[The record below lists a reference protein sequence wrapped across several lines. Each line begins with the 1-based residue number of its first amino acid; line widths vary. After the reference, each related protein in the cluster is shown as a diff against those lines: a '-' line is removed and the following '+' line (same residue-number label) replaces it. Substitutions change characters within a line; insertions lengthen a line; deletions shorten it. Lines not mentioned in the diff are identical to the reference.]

1 MRRRLFLII
10 GLMLLIVAGLVFA
23 WTRIRSAP
31 ARNAQPTP
39 QLPTEVFSVVF
50 AAQDI
55 SAGTFIS
62 QENITLGPWPT
73 LYRLEGLVTD
83 PTTIVGLRARLDI
96 KRGEPIFS
104 SQVAESLAG
113 MTVAGSEMAL
123 DMAPGKLAIAMPMS
137 RLAGVAFAPQRGDH
151 VAVLGT
157 LLFLD
162 LDPDFQS
169 ALPNRIQVF
178 SLTAEG
184 KIEVAT
190 VEGGRSFSEAPLSNA
205 VLATFDVPSEAQRAR
220 PVSAIVIPD
229 ARVLAVGTV
238 KAISA
243 EEAIAAQGVG
253 APEAQPTPVGGQ
265 ASAPDIIVLE
275 VLPQEALALNLIM
288 KTGGDLS
295 FALRATGDT
304 SSLDLPSWD
313 LQRLIT
319 ERNISLPPK
328 LPYGQANFKDQL
340 FIPQLPG
347 DKPTGD

>member
-23 WTRIRSAP
+23 WTRIRATP
-31 ARNAQPTP
+31 ARTAQPTP

-55 SAGTFIS
+55 PAGTFVT

-83 PTTIVGLRARLDI
+83 PTTVVGLRARLDI
-96 KRGEPIFS
+96 KRGEPVFS
-104 SQVAESLAG
+104 TQVAESLAG

-123 DMAPGKLAIAMPMS
+123 DMMPGKLAIAMPMS

-151 VAVLGT
+151 VAVIGT
-157 LLFLD
+157 LLFVD
-162 LDPDFQS
+162 LDPDFQTS
-169 ALPNRIQVF
+169 LPNKIQVF
-178 SLTAEG
+178 SITAEG

-190 VEGGRSFSEAPLSNA
+190 VEGGRNFSEAPLSNA
-205 VLATFDVPSEAQRAR
+205 VLATYDVPSEAQRAR

-238 KAISA
+238 EAKTTEQAVA
-243 EEAIAAQGVG
+243 EQGVG
-253 APEAQPTPVGGQ
+253 APNSETTVATTPT
-265 ASAPDIIVLE
+265 APDIIVLE

-288 KTGGDLS
+288 KTGGDLT

-304 SSLDLPSWD
+304 SALDLPSWD

-328 LPYGQANFKDQL
+328 LPYGQANFKDQI
-340 FIPQLPG
+340 FIPELPG
-347 DKPTGD
+347 DQPVAK

>member
-10 GLMLLIVAGLVFA
+10 GLILLIVAGLVFA
-23 WTRIRSAP
+23 WNRIRVGQVS
-31 ARNAQPTP
+31 NAQPTP

-55 SAGTFIS
+55 PAGTFLT

-151 VAVLGT
+151 VAIIGT

-162 LDPDFQS
+162 LDPEFQTS
-169 ALPNRIQVF
+169 LPNKIQVF
-178 SLTAEG
+178 SLTADG
-184 KIEVAT
+184 KIEVTT
-190 VEGGRSFSEAPLSNA
+190 VEGGRNFSEAPLSNA
-205 VLATFDVPSEAQRAR
+205 VLATYDVPSEAQRAR
-220 PVSAIVIPD
+220 PVSAIVISD

-238 KAISA
+238 QSKSA
-243 EEAIAAQGVG
+243 AQAIAAEGVG
-253 APEAQPTPVGGQ
+253 APQAQATPVGG
-265 ASAPDIIVLE
+265 ATTAPDIIVLE

-288 KTGGDLS
+288 KTGGDLT

-304 SSLDLPSWD
+304 SALDLPSWD

-328 LPYGQANFKDQL
+328 LPYGQANFIDQL
-340 FIPQLPG
+340 FIPELPG
-347 DKPTGD
+347 DRVITK

>member
-23 WTRIRSAP
+23 WTRIRATP
-31 ARNAQPTP
+31 ARTAQPTP

-55 SAGTFIS
+55 PAGTFIT

-83 PTTIVGLRARLDI
+83 PTTVVGLRARLDI
-96 KRGEPIFS
+96 KRGEPVFS
-104 SQVAESLAG
+104 TQVAESLAG

-151 VAVLGT
+151 VAVIGT
-157 LLFLD
+157 LLFVD

-169 ALPNRIQVF
+169 SLPNKIQVF
-178 SLTAEG
+178 SITAEG

-190 VEGGRSFSEAPLSNA
+190 VEGGRNFSEAPLSNA
-205 VLATFDVPSEAQRAR
+205 VLATYDVPSEAQRAR

-238 KAISA
+238 EAKSTEQVAA
-243 EEAIAAQGVG
+243 EQGVG
-253 APEAQPTPVGGQ
+253 APASETTAATTPT
-265 ASAPDIIVLE
+265 APDIIVIE

-288 KTGGDLS
+288 KTGGDLT

-304 SSLDLPSWD
+304 SALDLPSWD

-328 LPYGQANFKDQL
+328 LPYGQANFKDQV
-340 FIPQLPG
+340 FIPELPG
-347 DKPTGD
+347 DQPVGK

>member
-23 WTRIRSAP
+23 WTRIRATP
-31 ARNAQPTP
+31 ARTAEPTP

-55 SAGTFIS
+55 PAGTFVS

-83 PTTIVGLRARLDI
+83 PTTVVGLRARLDI

-104 SQVAESLAG
+104 TQVAESLAG
-113 MTVAGSEMAL
+113 MTVAGSDMAL

-151 VAVLGT
+151 VAVIGT

-169 ALPNRIQVF
+169 SLPNKIQVF

-184 KIEVAT
+184 KIEVTT
-190 VEGGRSFSEAPLSNA
+190 VEGGRNFSEAPLSNA
-205 VLATFDVPSEAQRAR
+205 VLATYDVPSEAQRAR

-238 KAISA
+238 QAKSSEQAVA
-243 EEAIAAQGVG
+243 EQGVG
-253 APEAQPTPVGGQ
+253 APNSETTAATTP
-265 ASAPDIIVLE
+265 AAPDIIVLE

-288 KTGGDLS
+288 KTGGDLT

-304 SSLDLPSWD
+304 SALDLPSWD

-340 FIPQLPG
+340 FIPELPG
-347 DKPTGD
+347 DQPVGK

>member
-23 WTRIRSAP
+23 WTRIRSTP
-31 ARNAQPTP
+31 ARTAEPTP

-55 SAGTFIS
+55 PAGTFVT

-83 PTTIVGLRARLDI
+83 PTTVVGLRARLDI
-96 KRGEPIFS
+96 KRGEPVFS
-104 SQVAESLAG
+104 TQVAESLAG
-113 MTVAGSEMAL
+113 MTVAGSDMAL

-151 VAVLGT
+151 VAVIGT

-169 ALPNRIQVF
+169 SLPNKIQVF
-178 SLTAEG
+178 AITAEG
-184 KIEVAT
+184 KIEVTT
-190 VEGGRSFSEAPLSNA
+190 VEGGRNFSEAPLSNA
-205 VLATFDVPSEAQRAR
+205 VLATYDVPSEAQRAR
-220 PVSAIVIPD
+220 PVSAIVISD

-238 KAISA
+238 QAKSTEQVVA
-243 EEAIAAQGVG
+243 EQGVG
-253 APEAQPTPVGGQ
+253 APSSETTAVTTPTV
-265 ASAPDIIVLE
+265 PDIIVLE

-288 KTGGDLS
+288 KTGGDLT

-304 SSLDLPSWD
+304 SALDLPSWD

-340 FIPQLPG
+340 FIPELPG
-347 DKPTGD
+347 DQPVAK

>member
-10 GLMLLIVAGLVFA
+10 GLVLLIVAGLVFA
-23 WTRIRSAP
+23 WTKFRP
-31 ARNAQPTP
+31 TTTRNATPTP
-39 QLPTEVFSVVF
+39 QLPTDVFSVVF

-55 SAGTFIS
+55 PAGTFVT

-96 KRGEPIFS
+96 KRGEPVFS
-104 SQVAESLAG
+104 TQVAESLAG

-151 VAVLGT
+151 VAVIGT
-157 LLFLD
+157 LLFID

-169 ALPNRIQVF
+169 SLPNKLQVL
-178 SLTAEG
+178 SQTAEG
-184 KIEVAT
+184 KLEIVT
-190 VEGGRSFSEAPLSNA
+190 VEGGRNFSEAPLSNV
-205 VLATFDVPSEAQRAR
+205 VLATYDVPSEAQRAR

-238 KAISA
+238 PSKTAA
-243 EEAIAAQGVG
+243 QAIAAEGVG
-253 APEAQPTPVGGQ
+253 APQAQPTPVGGV
-265 ASAPDIIVLE
+265 AAAPDIIVLE
-275 VLPQEALALNLIM
+275 VLPSEALALNLIM

-304 SSLDLPSWD
+304 SALDLPSWD

-328 LPYGQANFKDQL
+328 LPYGQANFTNQL
-340 FIPQLPG
+340 FIPELPG
-347 DKPTGD
+347 DRITAK